1 MSPARHVLCS
11 SFARAFAFGRRV
23 EKFLANVSGR
33 VCLLEMVNLPVVRPS
48 RTGCVAAE
56 SFIVRMISL
65 GQGLGAAQISMAQ
78 TTDELGKTHD
88 PGGGCGGSSLTPKPV
103 TPAAARCPSPRAR
116 AQ

>member
-1 MSPARHVLCS
+1 MCGQLATSCVKQASKLVNQNTQVPNKYLNKHS
-11 SFARAFAFGRRV
+11 SFAFGRRV

-65 GQGLGAAQISMAQ
+65 GQGLGAQISSDS
-78 TTDELGKTHD
+78 TDELGKTHD
-88 PGGGCGGSSLTPKPV
+88 PGGGCGGSSL
-103 TPAAARCPSPRAR
+103 SP
-116 AQ
+116 

>member
-1 MSPARHVLCS
+1 MLCGMLATSYVKQASKLVNQNTQVPLNKHS
-11 SFARAFAFGRRV
+11 SFAFGRRV

-65 GQGLGAAQISMAQ
+65 GQGLGVQISS
-78 TTDELGKTHD
+78 DD
-88 PGGGCGGSSLTPKPV
+88 
-103 TPAAARCPSPRAR
+103 
-116 AQ
+116 